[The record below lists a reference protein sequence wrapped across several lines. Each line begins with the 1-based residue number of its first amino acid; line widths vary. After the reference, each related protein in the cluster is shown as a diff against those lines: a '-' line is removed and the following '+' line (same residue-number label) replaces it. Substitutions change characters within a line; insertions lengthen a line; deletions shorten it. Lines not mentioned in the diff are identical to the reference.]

1 MLDAAASGV
10 ATNSVSFNQ
19 PCDNINGIFAFTYFA
34 FEFPCI
40 LSSQIFENSAKSEK
54 SWVLFPGTLTVPRKS
69 LQISPDNIPDLHA
82 MATEPFQEIFNAT
95 NLYPEVKVVYYI
107 ATNILLQIY
116 AIHLFIFFRVD
127 DTVIEPSGGSNYTVN
142 EIGTYDTFGIFFL
155 HDVIAYSIYSLAK
168 FLVCHGI
175 SNRVAYTATT
185 QPKFLVSSPPVNPIR
200 DSLLTWY
207 AISEDASAPIIKK
220 CSHHQTNGLNI
231 FDLPSMI
238 PLPQSPRLVTWCNE
252 GLTNLCAADTA
263 NGTDDYTTIG
273 ISAYAFIFT
282 TFYLWTATII
292 MVVVFVLRLL
302 IHPMTNKVGMV
313 RVWTGLGEIFDMRQI
328 NLLGRSLDLQ
338 RTSVSAYN
346 TNMNDILVSTNS
358 SSSQYSTSYYLSE
371 YYKVMQQHF
380 GFMGLIDD
388 D

>member
-19 PCDNINGIFAFTYFA
+19 PCDNISGIFAFTYFA

-69 LQISPDNIPDLHA
+69 LQISPDIFPDIHA
-82 MATEPFQEIFNAT
+82 VVAKSFRDIINAIS
-95 NLYPEVKVVYYI
+95 LYSEVVYYI

-127 DTVIEPSGGSNYTVN
+127 GTVIEPSGGSNDTAN
-142 EIGTYDTFGIFFL
+142 EIGTYETFEIFFL
-155 HDVIAYSIYSLAK
+155 HDVTAYS
-168 FLVCHGI
+168 
-175 SNRVAYTATT
+175 
-185 QPKFLVSSPPVNPIR
+185 
-200 DSLLTWY
+200 DS
-207 AISEDASAPIIKK
+207 
-220 CSHHQTNGLNI
+220 HQTNGLTI
-231 FDLPSMI
+231 LGLSSMI

-273 ISAYAFIFT
+273 ISAHALIFT
-282 TFYLWTATII
+282 TFYLWTVTII
-292 MVVVFVLRLL
+292 IVVVFVLRLL
-302 IHPMTNKVGMV
+302 VNSMTNKVDIV
-313 RVWTGLGEIFDMRQI
+313 RVWTGLGKILDVRQI
-328 NLLGRSLDLQ
+328 NLLGRSLGLQ

-346 TNMNDILVSTNS
+346 TNMNDIFVSTNS
-358 SSSQYSTSYYLSE
+358 SSSESYYLTE
-371 YYKVMQQHF
+371 YYKVMQQVEILLKVVLVPF
-380 GFMGLIDD
+380 
-388 D
+388 